1 MEIYLLI
8 INSIA
13 FLIMGIDKH
22 KAKHNKWRI
31 PEQRIWIVSIVGG
44 ALGAAIGMYT
54 FRHKTKHKNFLI
66 LLPVLVIVETT
77 LLLFLYY

>member
-22 KAKHNKWRI
+22 KARHNKWRI
-31 PEQRIWIVSIVGG
+31 PERRIWMIAVGGG
-44 ALGAAIGMYT
+44 ALGAMIGMYL

-66 LLPVLVIVETT
+66 ILPVLVIIETT
-77 LLLFLYY
+77 LLFFLYY